1 MRRSTDGFVP
11 RIREAPSFVAW
22 YLVQRGRDVVLSAEQ
37 GDIVDADPAQAA
49 PREPDVLMSASV
61 FETQAQAHAS
71 TLLAVERIRE
81 ELAELLPTPPVITG
95 GEIVAHTAR

>member
-11 RIREAPSFVAW
+11 RIREAPGFVAW

-61 FETQAQAHAS
+61 FETQAHAS